1 MPQLEIDVSIE
12 SEHWNGAI
20 VDIEQYTHGVVAS
33 ALSGFLDKTEHADIS
48 IVLADDSFVQ
58 NLNKIYRHKDRPTN
72 VLSFPQTE
80 LDEIKNGM
88 PMCSLGDIIIA
99 FETIK
104 RESQEQKKTIQHHF
118 THMLVHGCLH
128 LLHFDHETDE
138 DAEVMERREI
148 EILKT
153 LGIKN
158 PYEI

>member
-1 MPQLEIDVSIE
+1 MARLEIDISIE
-12 SEHWNGAI
+12 NENWNGAI
-20 VDIEQYTHGVVAS
+20 ADIEQYTRGVVTS
-33 ALSGFLDKTEHADIS
+33 ALSGFLEKTEHADIS

-58 NLNKIYRHKDRPTN
+58 NLNKIYRHKDKPTN

-80 LDEIKNGM
+80 LEEIKHGM

-99 FETIK
+99 LETIE

-128 LLHFDHETDE
+128 LLHFDHGTDE
-138 DAEVMERREI
+138 DAEIMETREI

-158 PYEI
+158 PYEM

>member
-20 VDIEQYTHGVVAS
+20 VGIEQYTHGVVAS
-33 ALSGFLDKTEHADIS
+33 ALSGFLDKMEHADIS

-58 NLNKIYRHKDRPTN
+58 NLNKIYRHKDKPTN

-138 DAEVMERREI
+138 DAEVMEQREI